1 MRERSIRLALLGT
14 ILVYVLLH
22 VTEEAVGDFPLFMH
36 ENWAIPNIGYARWLY
51 HNLVVFLPVLLV
63 GYSIFTIDETRF
75 LFLGVGIPLWGLLNF
90 LEHVFYT
97 VKNGAVSPGTWT
109 SLLFAALFVTTIVLL
124 KEQRRLSPKLILL
137 SLGASLAYWAVP
149 IAIVM
154 TMGDVFARYIH

>member
-1 MRERSIRLALLGT
+1 MNERPVRLVLLGT

-36 ENWAIPNIGYARWLY
+36 ENWAIPNIGYSRWLY
-51 HNLVVFLPVLLV
+51 HNLSVFLPALLI
-63 GYSIFTIDETRF
+63 GYLIFTIDETRF
-75 LFLGVGIPLWGLLNF
+75 LFLGVGIPLWGFLNV

-109 SLLFAALFVTTIVLL
+109 SVLFAALFATTVFLL
-124 KEQRRLSPKLILL
+124 KKQRRLSPRLVLL
-137 SLGASLAYWAVP
+137 SLGASLIYWVVP
-149 IAIVM
+149 IGIVM